1 MTEPNLVLRERQLLK
16 DLLEAAATRGRDEPA
31 VLAAFRQHMAQAE
44 KALQE
49 SLAAC
54 DQALEDERLDTDSE
68 YQAATTAAADRYAE
82 EEARMR
88 SEADEARR
96 NANAAYTQ
104 GKEAAE
110 TTYKEACWAAGAV
123 LEGFKNDAKTR
134 MTSHRN
140 QLTEYLEILR
150 TIRTE
155 TVDLLDGWEQPV
167 ADLQAEAKELPGGRD
182 VKAFPRDLAE
192 SIDDAKRM
200 QTGLRL
206 LWAPRMLRPGRLYPL
221 LVGIFVLL
229 VLPLGFLIRI
239 IGNLE
244 WKLPP
249 TIVFGAATSLG
260 VTALFGALFHRFLVA
275 RTRSASHAL
284 FVPLARLIDE
294 AEGSYEVIVERAKM
308 NLRDEVNAQKVKHN
322 EEVRHAHARC
332 QDAVVTLRRQ
342 RDLLLPV
349 IENNSLEQAQA
360 ALRHRDEELRAGE
373 EHCVAR
379 HEQARLQHET
389 ESARIRE
396 EHQRRL
402 EQIRAQNAGSWQ
414 AVTTAWRDALRR
426 NKESVAEVNAMSRQL
441 FPPWQDPSFERWS
454 PPEAVPPVLR
464 FGQFAV
470 RYDRIPH
477 GVPDDPRLKEA
488 TPAGF
493 EVPAVC
499 AFPEQSPLMFQ
510 AGGEGQE
517 AAVTALQHAL
527 LRLLTSLPAGKVR
540 LIIIDPIGLG
550 QNFAAFMNLADYD
563 DKLVA
568 SRIWTETPHI
578 DQRLNDLT
586 AHMEN
591 VIQKYL
597 RNQFPTIDDYN
608 KHAGEVAEPYRILV
622 VANFPVNFSNDA
634 MRRLLSITQ
643 SGPRCG
649 VFTLVSVDTRQP
661 LPKTFDLGDM
671 QRSGCTLVW
680 ENNRF
685 VWQDPGFRPYPLTL
699 DAPPEDDVAN
709 RILHK
714 VGAAARDAHRVEVPF
729 EFIAPA
735 PEEWWTG
742 DSRKGLRVALGRAGA
757 VARQY
762 FELGKGTSQHG
773 VVAGKT
779 GSGKSTLLH
788 ALITNL
794 ALNYSP
800 DEVELYLIDF
810 KKGVEFK
817 TYAAHSL
824 PHARVIAIESEREFG
839 LSVLQRLDAELRTRG
854 DRFRAVEAQDLASYR
869 AACPDAYAPRIL
881 LIVDEFQEFFTED
894 DRLSQDAAQLLDRLV
909 RQGRAFG
916 MHVFLGSQTL
926 GGAFSLARSTIDQ
939 MAVRIAL
946 QCSEADANLILSDD
960 NSAARLLSRPGEAIY
975 NDANGLMEGNHPFQV
990 VWLPDTRREEYLE
1003 NIHEMARRRRLRSP
1017 SVPVIFEGNAAA
1029 DVTKNTRIREV
1040 LSSPELRA
1048 PDTKRGNLAWLGDAL
1063 AINDQTAAPFR
1074 RQNGSNL
1081 MVVGQ
1086 QEETA
1091 LGMIM
1096 VAMISLAPQGTPE
1109 DPPQFYVLDGRQ
1121 AEPPQND
1128 NPLARMPQVLPCSVR
1143 LGGWRET
1150 AAILGEVSAECA
1162 RRQQAPE
1169 RPGPPIYLIL
1179 FALQRL
1185 RDLRREEDDFSFTK
1199 KSDGTETPAQ
1209 QLGTLL
1215 REGPALGIHTILW
1228 CDSLNNMQRTLD
1240 RSAMREVGMRIV
1252 FQMGVGDSSNLI
1264 DTPAASKL
1272 GMHRALFFS
1281 EEDGRLEKFR
1291 PYGIPPEEWL
1301 DDVRDRL
1308 RAIVPAATA
1317 S

>member
-1 MTEPNLVLRERQLLK
+1 MSEPILVSRERQLLK

-31 VLAAFRQHMAQAE
+31 VLAAYHQHMAQAE
-44 KALQE
+44 KAYKE
-49 SLAAC
+49 AVVAC
-54 DQALEDERLDTDSE
+54 DRALEDERLDIDSE
-68 YQAATTAAADRYAE
+68 FQAATKAARDHYAQEEVRIRREAEDARGNATTAF
-82 EEARMR
+82 
-88 SEADEARR
+88 
-96 NANAAYTQ
+96 TQ

-110 TTYKEACWAAGAV
+110 TVYKEACWAAGAV

-134 MTSHRN
+134 VTNHRN
-140 QLTEYLEILR
+140 QLSEYLEVLR

-155 TVDLLDGWEQPV
+155 TIDLLDEWEQPV
-167 ADLQAEAKELPGGRD
+167 VDLEAEAKELPGGRD

-192 SIDDAKRM
+192 SIDEAKRM

-206 LWAPRMLRPGRLYPL
+206 LWAPRMLKPARLAML
-221 LVGIFVLL
+221 LIAIGVIL
-229 VLPLGFLIRI
+229 VVPLGFLIRI
-239 IGNLE
+239 VGNLE
-244 WKLPP
+244 WNLPT
-249 TIVFGAATSLG
+249 TIVFGAVCSLG
-260 VTALFGALFHRFLVA
+260 VTALFGALFRTFLVR
-275 RTRSASHAL
+275 RTRTASHAL
-284 FVPLARLIDE
+284 FLPLARLINE
-294 AEGSYEVIVERAKM
+294 AEASYEVVVERGKM
-308 NLRDEVNAQKVKHN
+308 NYRDEVNAAKVKHN
-322 EEVRHAHARC
+322 EEVRLAHGRC
-332 QDAVVTLRRQ
+332 QDALGTVRRQ
-342 RDLLLPV
+342 RDLLLPMV
-349 IENNSLEQAQA
+349 ETKALEQAQA
-360 ALRHRDEELRAGE
+360 AIQHRDQALRDAE
-373 EHCVAR
+373 EHCAAR
-379 HEQARLQHET
+379 HQEATEQHET
-389 ESARIRE
+389 DSARLE
-396 EHQRRL
+396 VENQRRL
-402 EQIRAQNAGSWQ
+402 EQIQTQNQGNWKAI
-414 AVTTAWRDALRR
+414 TNAWREALRK
-426 NKESVAEVNAMSRQL
+426 NKEAVAEVGDLCDQMFHS
-441 FPPWQDPSFERWS
+441 WDDPSFQSWS
-454 PPEAVPPVLR
+454 PPEKVPPVLR
-464 FGQFAV
+464 FGSFSV
-470 RYDRIPH
+470 RFNRLPH
-477 GVPDDPRLKEA
+477 GIPDDERLKQE
-488 TPAGF
+488 TPTGF
-493 EVPAVC
+493 ELPAVC
-499 AFPEQSPLMFQ
+499 TFPEQSPLMFQ

-517 AAVTALQHAL
+517 AAITSLQNAI
-527 LRLLTSLPAGKVR
+527 LRLLSSLPAGKVR

-608 KHAGEVAEPYRILV
+608 RHAGEVAEPYRILV

-649 VFTLVSVDTRQP
+649 VFTLMSMDTRQP
-661 LPKTFDLGDM
+661 LPKTFDIGDL
-671 QRSGCTLVW
+671 QRTGCSLVW

-685 VWQDPGFRPYPLTL
+685 VWEDQDFRPYPLAL
-699 DAPPEDDVAN
+699 DTPPEADIAN
-709 RILHK
+709 KLLHK

-729 EFIAPA
+729 EFIAPT
-735 PEEWWTG
+735 PEEWWKS
-742 DSRKGLRVALGRAGA
+742 DSRKGIRVALGRAGA

-794 ALNYSP
+794 SLNYSP
-800 DEVELYLIDF
+800 DEIELYLIDF

-817 TYAAHSL
+817 TYAAHGL

-839 LSVLQRLDAELRTRG
+839 LSVLQRLDAELKSRG
-854 DRFRAVEAQDLASYR
+854 DRFRAVEAQDIASYR

-881 LIVDEFQEFFTED
+881 LLVDEFQEFFTED

-1003 NIHEMARRRRLRSP
+1003 EIATMARKRRLRSP
-1017 SVPVIFEGNAAA
+1017 SAPVIFEGNAAA
-1029 DVTKNTRIREV
+1029 DVTKNNRIREAIE
-1040 LSSPELRA
+1040 SPAMRT
-1048 PDTKRGNLAWLGDAL
+1048 PDPKRGYLAWLGDAL
-1063 AINDQTAAPFR
+1063 AINDQTAVPFR

-1091 LGMIM
+1091 LGMM
-1096 VAMISLAPQGTPE
+1096 VVAMVSLAPQGAPE
-1109 DPPQFYVLDGRQ
+1109 EPPQFFILDGRQ
-1121 AEPPQND
+1121 AEAPQD
-1128 NPLARMPQVLPCSVR
+1128 GPLPRMNQIIPCPVR

-1150 AAILGEVSAECA
+1150 TAIMGELSAELA
-1162 RRQQAPE
+1162 RRQQTPE
-1169 RPGPPIYLIL
+1169 RPGGPIYLIL

-1185 RDLRREEDDFSFTK
+1185 RDLRREEDDFGFMK
-1199 KSDGTETPAQ
+1199 KDGAGETPAQ
-1209 QLGTLL
+1209 QLSTLL
-1215 REGPALGIHTILW
+1215 REGPALGMHTILW
-1228 CDSLNNMQRTLD
+1228 CDSLNNLQRTLD
-1240 RSAMREVGMRIV
+1240 RASMREVGMRIV

-1291 PYGIPPEEWL
+1291 PYGVPPEEWL

-1308 RAIVPAATA
+1308 RATALAASA

>member
-1 MTEPNLVLRERQLLK
+1 MSEPTIVVRERQLLK
-16 DLLEAAATRGRDEPA
+16 ELLEAAAARGRDEPA
-31 VLAAFRQHMAQAE
+31 VLATFRQHMAQAE
-44 KALQE
+44 KTLQE
-49 SLAAC
+49 ALAGC
-54 DQALEDERLDTDSE
+54 DRALEEERANTDSE
-68 YQAATTAAADRYAE
+68 VAAATQAAHDRYAQE
-82 EEARMR
+82 ETRIRREAEEARH
-88 SEADEARR
+88 
-96 NANAAYTQ
+96 NAGTAYTQ

-110 TTYKEACWAAGAV
+110 TVYKEACWAAGAV

-134 MTSHRN
+134 LTNHRN
-140 QLTEYLEILR
+140 QLTEYLEVLR

-155 TVDLLDGWEQPV
+155 TVDLLEEWEQPV
-167 ADLQAEAKELPGGRD
+167 ADLQEEAKEMPGGRD

-200 QTGLRL
+200 QTGLRM
-206 LWAPRMLRPGRLYPL
+206 LWAPRTLKPTRLIPL
-221 LVGIFVLL
+221 LIGIFVVLTGVLAFVIRLL
-229 VLPLGFLIRI
+229 VNP
-239 IGNLE
+239 E
-244 WKLPP
+244 WKLAPS
-249 TIVFGAATSLG
+249 ILFGAVTSLG
-260 VTALFGALFHRFLVA
+260 ATALFGALFRAFLVS
-275 RTRSASHAL
+275 RSRSAVHAL
-284 FVPLARLIDE
+284 FIPLTRLINE
-294 AEGSYEVIVERAKM
+294 AEGSYEVLVERSKM
-308 NLRDEVNAQKVKHN
+308 NYRDEVNAQKVKHN
-322 EEVRHAHARC
+322 EDVRHAHARC
-332 QDAVVTLRRQ
+332 QDALATLRRQ

-349 IENNSLEQAQA
+349 ADDNAMDQAQTA
-360 ALRHRDEELRAGE
+360 VRRRDEELRAAE
-373 EHCVAR
+373 QRCAAR
-379 HEQARLQHET
+379 HEDAQRKHEADK
-389 ESARIRE
+389 ARIQA

-402 EQIRAQNAGSWQ
+402 EQIRRQNEGSWL
-414 AVTTAWRDALRR
+414 AVTTAWRDALKR
-426 NKESVAEVNAMSRQL
+426 NKQAVAEVQRMSQEL
-441 FPPWQDPSFERWS
+441 FPPWDDPVFEHWA
-454 PPEAVPPVLR
+454 PPENVPPVLR
-464 FGQFAV
+464 FGQFTL
-470 RYDRIPH
+470 RFDRLPH
-477 GVPDDPRLKEA
+477 GIPDDPRLKA
-488 TPAGF
+488 DTPAGF

-510 AGGEGQE
+510 AGGEGQD
-517 AAVTALQHAL
+517 AAVTALQNAL

-649 VFTLVSVDTRQP
+649 VFTLISIDTRQP
-661 LPKTFDLGDM
+661 LPKTFDIGDM
-671 QRSGCTLVW
+671 QRTGCTLVW

-685 VWQDPGFRPYPLTL
+685 VWQDPGFRPYPLAL
-699 DAPPEDDVAN
+699 DTPPPDDDAN
-709 RILHK
+709 RVLHK

-729 EFIAPA
+729 EFIAPTQ
-735 PEEWWTG
+735 EEWWKG
-742 DSRKGLRVALGRAGA
+742 DSRKGIRVALGRAGA

-800 DEVELYLIDF
+800 DEIELYLIDF

-817 TYAAHSL
+817 TYAAHAL

-869 AACPDAYAPRIL
+869 AASPEAYAPRIL

-894 DRLSQDAAQLLDRLV
+894 DRLSQEAAQLLDRLV

-990 VWLPDTRREEYLE
+990 VWLPDTRREQYLDE
-1003 NIHEMARRRRLRSP
+1003 IHHMAQTRRLRSP
-1017 SVPVIFEGNAAA
+1017 MAPVIFEGNAAA
-1029 DVTKNTRIREV
+1029 DVTKNTRIREAIE
-1040 LSSPELRA
+1040 SPALRT
-1048 PDTKRGNLAWLGDAL
+1048 PDPKRGNLAWLGDAL

-1074 RQNGSNL
+1074 RQNGGNL

-1091 LGMIM
+1091 LGMMM
-1096 VAMISLAPQGTPE
+1096 VAMVSLAPQGTPE
-1109 DPPQFYVLDGRQ
+1109 EPPQFFVLDGRQ
-1121 AEPPQND
+1121 AETPQED
-1128 NPLARMPQVLPCSVR
+1128 NPLARMPQVVPCPVR
-1143 LGGWRET
+1143 LGGWRD
-1150 AAILGEVSAECA
+1150 AGALIGEVSAELQ
-1162 RRQQAPE
+1162 RRQQTPE
-1169 RPGPPIYLIL
+1169 RPGGSIYVIL

-1185 RDLRREEDDFSFTK
+1185 RDLRREEEDFSFGK

-1240 RSAMREVGMRIV
+1240 RAAMREIGLRIV

-1301 DDVRDRL
+1301 EDIRERL
-1308 RAIVPAATA
+1308 RANVPATA
-1317 S
+1317 AS